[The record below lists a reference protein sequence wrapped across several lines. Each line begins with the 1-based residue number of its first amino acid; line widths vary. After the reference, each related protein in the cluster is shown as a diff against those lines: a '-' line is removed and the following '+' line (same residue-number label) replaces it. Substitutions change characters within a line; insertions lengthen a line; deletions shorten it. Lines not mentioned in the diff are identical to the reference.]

1 MEFRKTKKITQIFD
15 TTPMVDV
22 VFTLILFLM
31 IGTSFEKMSGLKLEL
46 PKATT
51 DNISKEERSYKINIK
66 SDGEIFIGEKNK
78 KVTLKELK
86 NELKNIKS
94 KNPNMLMVIQAD
106 TKVMHGVVIKVLDLL
121 KILDFKRIGVS
132 TELENNN

>member
-1 MEFRKTKKITQIFD
+1 MEFKKTKKMTQIFD
-15 TTPMVDV
+15 TTSMVDV

-31 IGTSFEKMSGLKLEL
+31 IGASFEKMSGLKLEL
-46 PKATT
+46 PKAAT

-66 SDGEIFIGEKNK
+66 SDGEIFIGVKNK
-78 KVTLKELK
+78 KVSLNELK
-86 NELKNIKS
+86 DELKNIKS

-106 TKVMHGVVIKVLDLL
+106 TKVMHGTVIKVMDLL

-132 TELENNN
+132 TELEK